1 MLQKNVSPDT
11 VLLLMNHLRTQ
22 KARIYGM
29 AHVVDNL
36 ALSGELRREA
46 FSLHFFLNF
55 MLIELIDVGRVANW
69 EFVG

>member
-1 MLQKNVSPDT
+1 MNPFSLGEFVLQKNVSPDT

-55 MLIELIDVGRVANW
+55 MLIEIW
-69 EFVG
+69 MS